1 MPKSGIVV
9 LPSRTQPASRTRADG
24 GASEAA
30 GVISPAAVPTG
41 AIEPAVHGDEIEQV
55 AVFARGGVSPLPGGA
70 LAAVRPLEPDEQ
82 ATSRR
87 IRDIAN
93 EPVAALAAAIG
104 EIVAAHCLGIARE
117 TVSEVRGFG

>member
-1 MPKSGIVV
+1 LLAP
-9 LPSRTQPASRTRADG
+9 LRF
-24 GASEAA
+24 GASQAQKQARFIEHVAH
-30 GVISPAAVPTG
+30 